1 VKTVQR
7 LMAFA
12 VVALA
17 AFSSGADARDFK
29 VMSGAACQPRSV
41 DDRQDIL
48 VLVDG
53 VTNINPTD
61 PAFVVC
67 PILRDNTSANPDG
80 RLEVSLRLLR
90 SSNDEAVSCLLDS
103 RDRFGERLDHAEG
116 SAGNGLTLTV
126 AQNPDSRGG
135 YYVVQC
141 KLPPGNPGGTVIAY
155 RYVEASPTDN
165 SN

>member
-1 VKTVQR
+1 MKTVQC

-17 AFSSGADARDFK
+17 AFSSGADARDVK
-29 VMSGAACQPRSV
+29 VMSGAACQPRSA

-53 VTNINPTD
+53 VTNINATD

-67 PILRDNTSANPDG
+67 PILRDNTSANPNG
-80 RLEVSLRLLR
+80 QLEVSLRLLR
-90 SSNDEAVSCLLDS
+90 SSNGEAVSCLLDS
-103 RDRFGERLDHAEG
+103 RDRLGERLARSEG

-126 AQNPDSRGG
+126 PQNPSSQG

-141 KLPPGNPGGTVIAY
+141 ELPQGNPGGTVIAY
-155 RYVEASPTDN
+155 RYVEESPTDTDN
-165 SN
+165 